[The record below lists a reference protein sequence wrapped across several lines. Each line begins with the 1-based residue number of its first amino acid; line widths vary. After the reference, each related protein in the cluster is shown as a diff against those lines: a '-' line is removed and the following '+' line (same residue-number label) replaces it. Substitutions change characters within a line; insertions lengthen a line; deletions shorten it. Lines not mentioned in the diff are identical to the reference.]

1 MKYSM
6 RAGRDSAMASAAASA
21 VALAA
26 LVTASIAAGEPN
38 TDGALVQRP
47 VGDYGSSE

>member
-1 MKYSM
+1 
-6 RAGRDSAMASAAASA
+6 MASAAASA

-26 LVTASIAAGEPN
+26 LVTASIAAGESSA
-38 TDGALVQRP
+38 DGALVQRP